1 MDYTKSR
8 KSGKFGSSGFCK
20 PEVPDSKEITVKEYL
35 QKDSGLDLTLRT
47 VSSFL
52 TYSMF

>member
-1 MDYTKSR
+1 MDYPQSR
-8 KSGKFGSSGFCK
+8 KSGNPK
-20 PEVPDSKEITVKEYL
+20 VPDFATQKFRISKEITVEEDL

-47 VSSFL
+47 VSLFL